1 MARHSHDHLV
11 GKKAVLDVAFN
22 ASGVKGARADNAN
35 RLSLFSSMCF
45 SNGFDV
51 IVKSVYV

>member
-1 MARHSHDHLV
+1 MARHSHDHLF

-22 ASGVKGARADNAN
+22 ASGVEGARADNAY

-51 IVKSVYV
+51 IVKSVHG